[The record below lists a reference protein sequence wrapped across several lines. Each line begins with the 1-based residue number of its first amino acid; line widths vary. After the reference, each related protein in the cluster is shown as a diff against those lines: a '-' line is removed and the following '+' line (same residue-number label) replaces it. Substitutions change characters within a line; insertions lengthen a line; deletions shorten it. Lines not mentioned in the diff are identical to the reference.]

1 MNYFMVFT
9 NIYNILIKNNISA
22 KLFVFIIIKIDNE
35 YIIVYTIKIFYMY
48 IMLIIYENPIIF
60 KIIFSDDYLYIINI
74 DFFQS

>member
-1 MNYFMVFT
+1 MVFT

-22 KLFVFIIIKIDNE
+22 KIFVFIIIKIDNE
-35 YIIVYTIKIFYMY
+35 YIIVYIIKIFYMY

-60 KIIFSDDYLYIINI
+60 KIIFSVDYLYIINI

>member
-1 MNYFMVFT
+1 MVFT

>member
-22 KLFVFIIIKIDNE
+22 KIFVFIIIKIDNE
-35 YIIVYTIKIFYMY
+35 YIIVYIIKIFYMY

-60 KIIFSDDYLYIINI
+60 KIIFSDDYLYIINL